1 MPELTKEFLNSAS
14 SGGGGSRPS
23 FERKTTIL
31 SDHINSS
38 NQEKTLCL
46 RGLPFRVKMEE
57 IVSFFEGYGTVTSD
71 SVFIEETDG
80 RRTGAGAVV
89 FDSSDVAQE
98 AKGAL
103 NKQEIGGRWIQLFD
117 DQDDFMINLCGLSA

>member
-1 MPELTKEFLNSAS
+1 
-14 SGGGGSRPS
+14 
-23 FERKTTIL
+23 
-31 SDHINSS
+31 
-38 NQEKTLCL
+38 
-46 RGLPFRVKMEE
+46 MEE